1 VDLLR
6 RGRRHRRALAERPGR
21 YRRVAAVRV
30 LVGVLA
36 GAVLAA
42 PAASA
47 HVTVNPREAT
57 KGGYAALAF
66 RVPNE
71 RDNAGTTELRVD
83 FTEAVFPTV
92 RVKPKTGWTYEVEMA
107 PLDEP
112 IPAEGEQEEIT
123 EAVSTITWTGSVIQP
138 GEFEEFEVS
147 LGPLPEDADQIMF
160 PAIQTYEPVANA
172 EPEVVEWIEE
182 PPAEGAE
189 EPERPAP
196 LLTLVDEEEEGSAG
210 AAAAGGEAAGLSVE
224 NTASQDDV
232 DSANTLAIV
241 GLLVGL
247 LGVATGAVAL
257 FRGRRPA
264 AAATTS
270 TATTTTD
277 EPDEPIG

>member
-21 YRRVAAVRV
+21 YRRVAATRV

-36 GAVLAA
+36 GAVLGA

-71 RDNAGTTELRVD
+71 RDNAGTVELTVN
-83 FTEAVFPTV
+83 FEEAVFPAV
-92 RVKPKTGWTYEVEMA
+92 RVKPKTGWTYEVA
-107 PLDEP
+107 TTPLDEP
-112 IPAEGEQEEIT
+112 IEAEGGEEIT
-123 EAVSTITWTGSVIQP
+123 EAVSTITWSGSVIQP

-147 LGPLPEDADQIMF
+147 LGPLPEDVDQLMF
-160 PAIQTYEPVANA
+160 PSVQTYDPVNGQ
-172 EPEVVEWIEE
+172 PGEVVEWIEE

-196 LLTLVDEEEEGSAG
+196 LLTLIDEEEEGG
-210 AAAAGGEAAGLSVE
+210 AAAEEDQAAGMSVE

-257 FRGRRPA
+257 LRGRRPA
-264 AAATTS
+264 AATTTS
-270 TATTTTD
+270 SATSTSD
-277 EPDEPIG
+277 EPDEPIS